1 VEVAVLLPVKDFG
14 QAKARLALDVDPTDR
29 STLARWMAT
38 RVVAA
43 ALGQPVFVVCDSDAV
58 AEWADSLG
66 ATVLWQ
72 PGVGL
77 NAAATGG
84 VAAIAAAGIEHVVVV
99 HSDIPLAHD
108 LAGFARAGAVTLV
121 PDSRDDGT
129 NVLSLP
135 TATGFTFAYG
145 ARSFAAHR
153 AEADRLGLDVV
164 VVRDDEMAL
173 DVDTLDDLTHP
184 LIRPLLH
191 EVLPAWTHPTN
202 PASQR

>member
-14 QAKARLALDVDPTDR
+14 RAKARLALDVDPVDR
-29 STLARWMAT
+29 ATLARWMAT
-38 RVVAA
+38 RVAHAA
-43 ALGQPVFVVCDSDAV
+43 RGCPVYVVCDSPVV
-58 AEWADSLG
+58 ADWAESVG

-77 NAAATGG
+77 NAAVTAG
-84 VAAIAAAGIEHVVVV
+84 VAAVAARGVDHVVVA
-99 HSDIPLAHD
+99 HSDLPLAQD
-108 LAGFARAGAVTLV
+108 LASIASPDGVTLV
-121 PDSRDDGT
+121 PDTRDDGT

-135 TATGFTFAYG
+135 TGVGFGFSYG
-145 ARSFAAHR
+145 AGSFRAHA
-153 AEADRLGLDVV
+153 AEALRLGLH
-164 VVRDDEMAL
+164 VRVLRSPELAL

-202 PASQR
+202 PASPR